1 MIASVIKNI
10 ILNQTL
16 IGKAAI
22 FQTAFIL
29 IIDTFYL

>member
-10 ILNQTL
+10 SLVL

>member
-10 ILNQTL
+10 NQYL

-22 FQTAFIL
+22 FQTAFIF